1 MVQQVNSDLATQK
14 FLYINPKNKI
24 PTARESGWNHFNFM
38 PTINKNKNTYPSSYK
53 KSDKAA
59 LRKKLY
65 NDTKYRKI
73 RDWYMMEH
81 PLCEECLKEGKVTPS
96 TQYHHIKSP
105 FADGLTWSERYALLR
120 DENNA
125 RSLCVYHHECAHGNV
140 KRPM

>member
-1 MVQQVNSDLATQK
+1 
-14 FLYINPKNKI
+14 
-24 PTARESGWNHFNFM
+24 M

-53 KSDKAA
+53 NSDKVA

-96 TQYHHIKSP
+96 TQCHHIKSP
-105 FADGLTWSERYALLR
+105 FAAGLSEFESYIRLR
-120 DENNA
+120 DNGNLKA
-125 RSLCVYHHECAHGNV
+125 LCVYHHECEHGNV
-140 KRPM
+140 KRTL